1 MKRIVL
7 AEIAMVML
15 VCGALTAQDIAPAKK
30 VSDESYSAKAL
41 VVFGKVS
48 DDGKK
53 LLTDL
58 DSEWAVAN
66 AELLKG
72 NEGRLVRVKCYIDTA
87 ANKIQVLWVKRDGE
101 SSFVAGRHYGSAFT
115 R

>member
-1 MKRIVL
+1 MKRTVL
-7 AEIAMVML
+7 AGLAIAML
-15 VCGALTAQDIAPAKK
+15 LSGALIAQENAPAKK
-30 VSDESYSAKAL
+30 QSDESYSAKAL

-53 LLTDL
+53 LVTDL
-58 DSEWAVAN
+58 DSEWGVSN

-87 ANKIQVLWVKRDGE
+87 ANKIRVLWVKRDGE
-101 SSFVAGRHYGSAFT
+101 SSFVAGRHFDSAFT